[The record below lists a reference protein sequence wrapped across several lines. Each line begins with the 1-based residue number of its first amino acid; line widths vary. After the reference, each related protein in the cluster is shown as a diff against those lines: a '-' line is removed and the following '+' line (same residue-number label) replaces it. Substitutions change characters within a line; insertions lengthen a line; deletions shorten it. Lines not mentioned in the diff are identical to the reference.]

1 MKAIQVT
8 QYGGPEVLSV
18 VDLPTPQLKSTE
30 ILIDMKVTGYNFHDA
45 ATRKGIFP
53 DPPIP
58 VPFVLGVEGAGVVTE
73 IGADVTQVKVGDRV
87 SFNVEGANSYAD
99 RVVIGGDRAVP
110 LPDDISFEVAA
121 SLTAQGGTTSYL
133 MSELRL
139 IDADTTILIQAGA
152 SGMGLLLI
160 QWAKHQGAR
169 VITTISNETKAE
181 IVREIGADEI
191 ILYTQTDFVSAVK
204 QLTNGRGVDMVI
216 DGVGT
221 TLAGSLEA
229 LKTRGLVVTYGM
241 AGGVPELMNPFN
253 LLYRSRTLVGTD
265 YFDFV
270 AQRED
275 LLRHTYAA
283 FEGYRQG
290 WLKQHIARVLP
301 LEEAQKAHY
310 LMQGRNII
318 GKILLTHDA

>member
-8 QYGGPEVLSV
+8 QYGGPEVLEV
-18 VDLPTPQLKSTE
+18 IDLPTPQIKPTE

-58 VPFVLGVEGAGVVTE
+58 VPFVLGVEGAGMVAEV
-73 IGADVTQVKVGDRV
+73 GADVTDVKVGDRV
-87 SFNVEGANSYAD
+87 SFNVEGADSYANQ
-99 RVVIGGDRAVP
+99 VVIPGDRAVP

-133 MSELRL
+133 MSELRS
-139 IDADTTILIQAGA
+139 ITPETTLLIQAGA

-160 QWAKHQGAR
+160 QWAKHLGAK
-169 VITTISNETKAE
+169 VFTTVSSDTKAQF
-181 IVREIGADEI
+181 VREIGADEV
-191 ILYTQTDFVSAVK
+191 ILYTQTNFVEAVK
-204 QLTNGRGVDMVI
+204 QLTNGQGVDMVI

-229 LKTRGLVVTYGM
+229 AKTRGLVVTYGM

-253 LLYRSRTLVGTD
+253 LLYRSRTLAGTD

-270 AQRED
+270 AKRDD

-283 FEGYRQG
+283 FEGHRQG
-290 WLKQHIARVLP
+290 WLKQQIAHILP
-301 LEEAQKAHY
+301 LEEAQRAHY
-310 LMQGRNII
+310 LMEDRNII
-318 GKILLTHDA
+318 GKILLTHE